1 MAQNP
6 PTTWETWDLWVGK
19 VPWRRAWQH
28 SPGFLLGESPWT
40 EESGMLDSWGH
51 EDLDTTEQLGRA
63 Q

>member
-19 VPWRRAWQH
+19 VPWRRAWQPI
-28 SPGFLLGESPWT
+28 PGILPGESPRA
-40 EESGMLDSWGH
+40 EESGVLDSWGH
-51 EDLDTTEQLGRA
+51 KELDTTEQLGRA